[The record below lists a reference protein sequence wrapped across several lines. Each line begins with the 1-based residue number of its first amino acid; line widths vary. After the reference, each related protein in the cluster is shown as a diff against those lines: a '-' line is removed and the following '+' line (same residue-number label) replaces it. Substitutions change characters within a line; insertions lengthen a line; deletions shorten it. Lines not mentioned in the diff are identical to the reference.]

1 MRKLVTITGE
11 MRGRFCIGRFD
22 DIEGT
27 RLWLRLGRRYFRIW
41 SLGRGSGATILFERI
56 A

>member
-1 MRKLVTITGE
+1 MRKLVTITPE

-22 DIEGT
+22 N
-27 RLWLRLGRRYFRIW
+27 RLWIKLGRRYFRIT
-41 SLGRGSGATILFERI
+41 SISGFGATILFERI